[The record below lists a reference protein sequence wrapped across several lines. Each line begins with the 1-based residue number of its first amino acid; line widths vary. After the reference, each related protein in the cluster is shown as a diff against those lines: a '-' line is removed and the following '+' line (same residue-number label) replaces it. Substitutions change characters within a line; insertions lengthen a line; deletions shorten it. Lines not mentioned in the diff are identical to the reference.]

1 MLKEEI
7 LEIVKSCKNGMYTRE
22 TIFKNKFPEDY
33 NCILKMEF
41 PLNFTFPQKL
51 YHYLNND
58 YGLNLGL
65 CKCGKRCSFVNFNV
79 GYKHHCCNSCSKKDD
94 STTKKMKETLYKKYG
109 NENYNN
115 RELFKKTSQ
124 EKYGV
129 SSPAQ
134 TDEIKEKIK
143 KTNIKK
149 YGVSNPMKLEKFQ
162 KKAKQ
167 TNLKRYGVE
176 HPQTLNEIK
185 EKVKQTNLKRYG
197 VEHPLQN
204 KEVKNRLNEFFVKK
218 YGVKTPF
225 MLNCIKKKIKET
237 NIKKYGVEN
246 PYQSDEIKKKIRQT
260 NIEKYNVPNPMMSNT
275 IKEKAKQTNL
285 KKLGVEYPSQS
296 EEVKEKIRKNNL
308 KKYGVE
314 CVSQLEEIKERVRQ
328 TNVAKYGIE
337 WFCNHPKAKKHSTN
351 NSKPNIL
358 FEEKLK
364 KCNVVYE
371 REFPLTKYSYDF
383 KIGNTLVEI
392 NPTITHNSYL
402 NIFGGNPHKSDYHLS
417 KSNTAKENGFH
428 CIHIWDWDDEDKIVE
443 MLKPKKTLYARNL
456 EIKNVDVFTANNFL
470 NNYHLQSTCKGQNV
484 CLGLFLNNE
493 LVQLMT
499 FGKPRYNKNYEWE
512 LLRLCSHSDYMV
524 VGGSERLFSHFVK
537 SHSPKSIVSY
547 CDLSKF
553 DGGVYAKL
561 GFTKK
566 GISKPTRHWYGKN
579 KHITDNLLRQR
590 GFDQLFNTNYG
601 KGTSNEELMLEHG
614 FLPVYDCGQA
624 TYVWINE

>member
-1 MLKEEI
+1 MMSKEEI
-7 LEIVKSCKNGMYTRE
+7 TELVKSCKNGMYTRE
-22 TIFKNKFPEDY
+22 TVFKNKFPEDY
-33 NCILKMEF
+33 ECILKMEF
-41 PLNFTFPQKL
+41 PNYFTFSQKL

-58 YGLNLGL
+58 IELKLGL
-65 CKCGKRCSFVNFNV
+65 CNCGNRCAFVNFNI
-79 GYKHHCCNSCSKKDD
+79 GYKYHCSNSCSKKDKN
-94 STTKKMKETLYKKYG
+94 TTKKMKETLYKKYG

-124 EKYGV
+124 ERYGV
-129 SSPAQ
+129 SSPTQ

-197 VEHPLQN
+197 VEHPLQS

-225 MLNCIKKKIKET
+225 MLNCVKKKIKETNIKKYGVKNPYQAYEIKKKIKET
-237 NIKKYGVEN
+237 NIKKYGV
-246 PYQSDEIKKKIRQT
+246 D
-260 NIEKYNVPNPMMSNT
+260 NPMMSNT
-275 IKEKAKQTNL
+275 IKEKAKQTNF

-296 EEVKEKIRKNNL
+296 EEVKEKIRKTNL
-308 KKYGVE
+308 KKYGVK
-314 CVSQLEEIKERVRQ
+314 CASQLEEIKEKARK
-328 TNVAKYGIE
+328 TNKEKYGVDWCCLRKESI
-337 WFCNHPKAKKHSTN
+337 NYIK
-351 NSKPNIL
+351 NSKTNIL
-358 FEEKLK
+358 FGNKLK
-364 KCNVVYE
+364 ENNIAFE
-371 REFPLTKYSYDF
+371 TEFSLTKYSYDF
-383 KIGNTLVEI
+383 KIGSILVEI

-402 NIFGGNPHKSDYHLS
+402 NVFGGEPHKSDYHLN
-417 KSNTAKENGFH
+417 KTNTAKENGFH
-428 CIHIWDWDDEDKIVE
+428 CIHVWDWDDENKIVNL
-443 MLKPKKTLYARNL
+443 LKPKKTLYSRNL
-456 EIKNVDVFTANNFL
+456 EIKDVDIFTANNFL
-470 NNYHLQSTCKGQNV
+470 NRYHLQSTCKGQTV

-553 DGGVYAKL
+553 GGYVYAKL
-561 GFTKK
+561 GFLKK
-566 GISKPTRHWYGKN
+566 AISKPSKHWYNKG

-590 GFDQLFNTNYG
+590 GFDQLFGTNYG
-601 KGTSNEELMLEHG
+601 KGTSNEELMLKHG

-624 TYVWINE
+624 TYVWLQD